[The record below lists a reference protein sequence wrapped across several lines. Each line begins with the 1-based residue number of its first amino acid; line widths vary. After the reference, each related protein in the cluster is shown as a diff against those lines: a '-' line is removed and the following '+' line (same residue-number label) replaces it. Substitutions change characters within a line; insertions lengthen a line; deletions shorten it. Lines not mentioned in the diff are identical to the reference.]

1 MLDVQQDMAQSEP
14 TLPTLR
20 TLTMLPLRDADVLL
34 GFAER
39 LYGTQ
44 STIEARQ
51 ALRRIDT
58 YRRLLGLP
66 LSISSMERIALRS
79 TRSGEAA
86 RRIGV
91 AAIGTA
97 RHSVVRRSN
106 QGRLRLVG

>member
-1 MLDVQQDMAQSEP
+1 MAQFEP

-20 TLTMLPLRDADVLL
+20 SLVMLPLRDADVLL
-34 GFAER
+34 SIAER

-44 STIEARQ
+44 SAIEARW

-66 LSISSMERIALRS
+66 LSISSMERIAVRS
-79 TRSGEAA
+79 TQRGEAT
-86 RRIGV
+86 RRGGL

-97 RHSVVRRSN
+97 RHSVVRPYH
-106 QGRLRLVG
+106 QARLRLVG

>member
-1 MLDVQQDMAQSEP
+1 MAQSEP

-20 TLTMLPLRDADVLL
+20 TLAMLPLRDADVLL

-58 YRRLLGLP
+58 YRRLLGLA
-66 LSISSMERIALRS
+66 LTISSMERIAVRS
-79 TRSGEAA
+79 TQRGEAT
-86 RRIGV
+86 RRSGV
-91 AAIGTA
+91 AAVGTA
-97 RHSVVRRSN
+97 RHSVVRQHNR
-106 QGRLRLVG
+106 GRLRLVG

>member
-1 MLDVQQDMAQSEP
+1 MAQSEP

-20 TLTMLPLRDADVLL
+20 TLMMLPLRDADMLM

-44 STIEARQ
+44 TTIEARQ

-66 LSISSMERIALRS
+66 LSISAMERTAIRS
-79 TRSGEAA
+79 IRRDEACRRSSAEA
-86 RRIGV
+86 V
-91 AAIGTA
+91 GTQ
-97 RHSVVRRSN
+97 RHSVVKRYERAM
-106 QGRLRLVG
+106 LRLAS